1 MEYKRFFLLG
11 IILFAL
17 ILIPGCSEE
26 DNCGPLISDT
36 DNLEKAADDRLKTL
50 DLSDAGDGITVAQ
63 TDASK
68 EQYYDALNIILSM
81 KDMGCMDVFI
91 YNNRLRYLQLKYDT
105 LDVYQSVN
113 ELEERTAVIFAS
125 GPSEFKKEIAD
136 ILTSTD
142 ILDKRAEYLGYMAD
156 EINKKALR
164 EESQEIIPVIKKDL
178 ELQQSRL
185 RQISGHLLPYR

>member
-1 MEYKRFFLLG
+1 MEYKRFILLAF
-11 IILFAL
+11 ILFAS

-26 DNCGPLISDT
+26 DSCGPLISDT
-36 DNLEKAADDRLKTL
+36 DNLEKSADERLKIL
-50 DLSDAGDGITVAQ
+50 DLSGAGDGITAAQ

-68 EQYYDALNIILSM
+68 EQYYGALNIIFSM

-91 YNNRLRYLQLKYDT
+91 YNNRVRYLQLKYDT

-125 GPSEFKKEIAD
+125 GPSEFKTEIAD
-136 ILTSTD
+136 ILTSAD

-156 EINKKALR
+156 EINQKALSK
-164 EESQEIIPVIKKDL
+164 ESQEIIPIIKKDL
-178 ELQQSRL
+178 QMQQSRL
-185 RQISGHLLPYR
+185 SQISGHLLPYR